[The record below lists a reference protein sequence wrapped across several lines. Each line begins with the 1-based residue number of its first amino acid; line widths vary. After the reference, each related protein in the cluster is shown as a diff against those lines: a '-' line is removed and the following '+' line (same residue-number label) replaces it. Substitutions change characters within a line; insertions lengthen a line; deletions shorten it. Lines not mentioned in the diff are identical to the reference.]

1 MAKGVHNAPWEKAF
15 DRLLTPLEE
24 FIHRQTTSGVLLM
37 IFAVV
42 ALLIA
47 NSPLQDEYDHWLHTQ
62 VGLSFGGNAFS
73 MSIHH
78 WINEALMAMFFLVMG
93 LELKRELLVGELS
106 SPRQALLPIM
116 AAVGGMVVPALCY
129 FAFNPSGPGAVGW
142 GIPMATDI
150 AFAVGALSLLGSRV
164 PQSLV
169 TFLIA
174 LAIVDDLGAVAV
186 IALFYT
192 ESLNLEALAWAGGLT
207 LMLGAFNLGGVRR
220 ALPYV
225 IIGVFLW
232 TAMLASGI
240 HSTIAGIIIAFV
252 VPIRPKYEPALFLKR
267 VKEKARKIEIALAD
281 GTDIIHNHRLRTL
294 VDSLGKGVQ
303 LVQAPAQRAE
313 QTLHL
318 PVAYLVIPIFA
329 LANAG
334 IPIDFAGFGSYLD
347 HPITLG
353 VLAGLL
359 LGKPLGIVGMT
370 WLTVKLGWATLPTG
384 LNMRHIVGV
393 GLLGGI
399 GFTMSIFIAD
409 LGFANQP
416 QDLLMAKTGILLAS
430 AIAGLGGILW
440 LLANTQK
447 SAAQEPLPAER
458 HEH

>member
-1 MAKGVHNAPWEKAF
+1 M
-15 DRLLTPLEE
+15 
-24 FIHRQTTSGVLLM
+24 
-37 IFAVV
+37 V
-42 ALLIA
+42 ALVIA
-47 NSPLQDEYDHWLHTQ
+47 NSPLRDDYEHWLHTE
-62 VGLSFGGNAFS
+62 VGLTFGSSAFS

-78 WINEALMAMFFLVMG
+78 WINEALMALFFLVIG

-116 AAVGGMVVPALCY
+116 AAVGGMAAPALCY
-129 FAFNPSGPGAVGW
+129 LAFNSSGPGAVGW

-192 ESLNLEALAWAGGLT
+192 ASLDLYALGWAVACT
-207 LMLGAFNLGGVRR
+207 LLLGALNLGGVRR
-220 ALPYV
+220 PLPYAIV
-225 IIGVFLW
+225 AVMLW

-240 HSTIAGIIIAFV
+240 HSTIAGIIVAFV
-252 VPIRPKYEPALFLKR
+252 IPIRPKYESAHFLRR
-267 VKEKARKIEIALAD
+267 VKDKTRRIETALAD

-313 QTLHL
+313 QALHL

-359 LGKPLGIVGMT
+359 VGKPLGIVGLT
-370 WLTVKLGWATLPTG
+370 WLTVKLGWASLPTG
-384 LNMRHIVGV
+384 LNMRHIIGV

-409 LGFANQP
+409 LGFATQP

-430 AIAGLGGILW
+430 AIAGIGGLSW

-447 SAAQEPLPAER
+447 AAPQE
-458 HEH
+458 HSG

>member
-24 FIHRQTTSGVLLM
+24 FIHRQTTSGILLM
-37 IFAVV
+37 IFAVI

-47 NSPLQDEYDHWLHTQ
+47 NSPLQDDYEHWLHTE
-62 VGLSFGGNAFS
+62 VGLNFGSSAFS

-78 WINEALMAMFFLVMG
+78 WINEALMAMFFLVIG

-106 SPRQALLPIM
+106 SLRQALLPIM
-116 AAVGGMVVPALCY
+116 AAVGGMAVPALFY
-129 FAFNPSGPGAVGW
+129 LAFNSTGPGVVGW

-164 PQSLV
+164 PKTLV

-192 ESLNLEALAWAGGLT
+192 ESLDLSALAWAGALT
-207 LMLGAFNLGGVRR
+207 LLLGALNLGGVRR
-220 ALPYV
+220 AMPYAV
-225 IIGVFLW
+225 VGVLLW
-232 TAMLASGI
+232 SAMLASGI

-252 VPIRPKYEPALFLKR
+252 VPIRPKYEPALFLQR
-267 VKEKARKIEIALAD
+267 VKDKTRKIEAALTD
-281 GTDIIHNHRLRTL
+281 GSDIIHNHRLRTL

-313 QTLHL
+313 QALHL

-359 LGKPLGIVGMT
+359 VGKPIGIVGMT
-370 WLTVKLGWATLPTG
+370 WLTVKLGWAVLPAG
-384 LNMRHIVGV
+384 LNMRHIIGV
-393 GLLGGI
+393 GMLGGI

-409 LGFANQP
+409 LGFAGQP

-430 AIAGLGGILW
+430 AIAGIGGISW
-440 LLANTQK
+440 LLANTRK
-447 SAAQEPLPAER
+447 TASGEP
-458 HEH
+458 